1 MPDYSV
7 LGGQSEATID
17 QANIA
22 MRAMPWYQTQLK
34 AWGMDPGHPGTLS
47 DSQRT
52 QLTRAA
58 QANGF
63 VVDEGNIEMD
73 DHGNFNP
80 IGHKLR
86 NTIIVIGIAAATVAT
101 MGAAGVFA
109 AGAGAGAGA
118 GGGAGTA
125 ASVAGVEGGAAGLSS
140 GALAG
145 LGTGAMGATA
155 LPALGTVAGV
165 GGAAAAG
172 GPVLEGIAAGGGGA
186 STAIP
191 VGTTLSS
198 ASAIEAAKA
207 AGYTIDANGVVTD
220 AANVPPDYFDPGSAS
235 TRSYADILKYG
246 LPTAGTIVGSLIA
259 ANASGNASAAQ
270 QKYLED
276 ALAYEKEN
284 DLYNRG
290 VAANKVALE
299 AGRYADYTGRIGGFV
314 ANGQSANDR
323 MAALMGLPA
332 RSGAT
337 SGGASSYSSY
347 GTQGPQGV
355 AVSPELTQRVLDN
368 YKALGLTPT
377 GPGTGPTD
385 SAYFADKYAATGGSN
400 PDNDSY
406 WFGPNGRIAKE
417 AAQAGLK
424 FGAPAPTPPA
434 SSTSGALP
442 VTGAPVARALVRI
455 RAADG
460 TEQNIPADQ
469 VQQYLSRGAAVL
481 GAGA

>member
-1 MPDYSV
+1 MPNTSV

-22 MRAMPWYQTQLK
+22 MRASPWYQDQMR
-34 AWGMDPGHPGTLS
+34 AWNQDPGHPTLQAW
-47 DSQRT
+47 QRD

-58 QANGF
+58 QANGYI
-63 VVDEGNIEMD
+63 VDQGHIEMD

-86 NTIIVIGIAAATVAT
+86 NTIIVIGLAAATVAT
-101 MGAAGVFA
+101 MGAAGAFAGA
-109 AGAGAGAGA
+109 AGAGTGAA
-118 GGGAGTA
+118 AGTGA
-125 ASVAGVEGGAAGLSS
+125 TVAGVEGGAAGLSS

-246 LPTAGTIVGSLIA
+246 LPTAGSIVGSLIA

-299 AGRYADYTGRIGGFV
+299 AGRYADYTGRITPFV
-314 ANGQSANDR
+314 QNATSSNDR
-323 MAALMGLPA
+323 MAALLGLPA
-332 RSGAT
+332 RPTVPSS
-337 SGGASSYSSY
+337 SGGSYPSY
-347 GTQGPQGV
+347 GTQTPQGV
-355 AVSPELTQRVLDN
+355 AVSPQLTQRILDN
-368 YKALGLTPT
+368 YKSLGLTPT
-377 GPGTGPTD
+377 GPGSGPTD
-385 SAYFADKYAATGGSN
+385 SAYYATQYAATGGSN
-400 PDNDSY
+400 PDNDRY
-406 WFGPNGRIAKE
+406 WFGPQGRVATD
-417 AAQAGLK
+417 AQKAGLT
-424 FGAPAPTPPA
+424 FGTPTPPPI
-434 SSTSGALP
+434 SSPSGAPP
-442 VTGAPVARALVRI
+442 VQGAPVARSLVSI
-455 RAADG
+455 RQPDG
-460 TEQNIPADQ
+460 SIRTVPADQ
-469 VQQYLSRGAAVL
+469 VDQYLQRGYAAQ
-481 GAGA
+481 